1 MEAKDLDKDEV
12 TRKAC
17 LDESF
22 SPDRESNRL
31 NVRRWT
37 AARWT
42 AAIAAIGQFP
52 VELKFATSESGSFYE
67 SSHPSGL

>member
-1 MEAKDLDKDEV
+1 MKAEDLGKDEV
-12 TRKAC
+12 TRKTRLA
-17 LDESF
+17 ESF

-42 AAIAAIGQFP
+42 AAIAALGQFP
-52 VELKFATSESGSFYE
+52 VELSFATSESGSFYE